1 MIEKTDIT
9 YDDVKDQIIDKYLDQ
24 RERLNNGNIESF
36 NDYITDDVYGEGSFK
51 NEVDDFLHVLP
62 ICVALAELKLKD
74 QDFFDD
80 IAEMIQKYKDGYYD
94 PYFSDEENKAEIDT
108 DVAIVEEYIGRIKK
122 EDGQ

>member
-9 YDDVKDQIIDKYLDQ
+9 YDDVRDSNIRLYTSQK
-24 RERLNNGNIESF
+24 ERLNNKNIESF
-36 NDYITDDVYGEGSFK
+36 NDYITDDVMGEGAFK
-51 NEVDDFLHVLP
+51 NEVDDFLNTLS

-108 DVAIVEEYIGRIKK
+108 DVAIVEEYIGL
-122 EDGQ
+122 Q